1 MENETSAFDSRLWTF
16 PSSFLRLTNLP
27 LSFWTAIRRSPSV
40 LRTILDEVRAAE
52 FIEHYELPKGIP
64 CVVALT
70 PTAAGT
76 GFDFQAL
83 ETLGDSFLKIAVTIN
98 AYIRYP
104 DYEEGA
110 IIQISSRIIADLED
124 FVGRLSKLRGNS
136 IDNRYL
142 LKTALKIGLDRF
154 SLSAKFK
161 LSGWLPPP
169 NVETLSSKKVVDKEE
184 GRFSED
190 RLSITRSVGG
200 KALGDTMEALLGAA
214 FSHGGIETAL
224 QVGNRLG
231 FAFGGE
237 VPWAERLVLV
247 NKGKVEENWIVPPTL
262 VRLVEKLERVGG
274 YRVKNP
280 RLFVQAVTHRSYQ
293 LGATS
298 YEREEFLGDGES
310 FLLSPRP
317 SHTIWELT

>member
-1 MENETSAFDSRLWTF
+1 MT
-16 PSSFLRLTNLP
+16 LP
-27 LSFWTAIRRSPSV
+27 A
-40 LRTILDEVRAAE
+40 
-52 FIEHYELPKGIP
+52 
-64 CVVALT
+64 
-70 PTAAGT
+70 
-76 GFDFQAL
+76 
-83 ETLGDSFLKIAVTIN
+83 
-98 AYIRYP
+98 
-104 DYEEGA
+104 
-110 IIQISSRIIADLED
+110 
-124 FVGRLSKLRGNS
+124 GRLSTLRQNS

-154 SLSAKFK
+154 SLSDKFK

-169 NVETLSSKKVVDKEE
+169 NVEALSSKKVVDKKE

-237 VPWAERLVLV
+237 TAWTERFEKV
-247 NKGKVEENWIVPPTL
+247 NKGKVAENWIVPPTL
-262 VRLVEKLERVGG
+262 VRLVEKLETVGG

-293 LGATS
+293 LGTKS
-298 YEREEFLGDGES
+298 YEREEFLGDGQC
-310 FLLSPRP
+310 FLLFSLCLELVCRARTDSRLAGQPFSTSSSHRNYSSSSPTRLPRTSP
-317 SHTIWELT
+317 SSAPSSSQIPPSLSSPSGS